1 MYCAEGQVKRNR
13 KPQVD
18 LVAPGVLGS
27 VSSLFSDVD
36 VRRRLHHR
44 GERHRHLRHRG
55 ERHRHRHHR
64 HYSAEHY
71 RHYHEGH

>member
-27 VSSLFSDVD
+27 VSLLFSDVD
-36 VRRRLHHR
+36 VRRLHHR

-55 ERHRHRHHR
+55 ERHRHLR
-64 HYSAEHY
+64 HYSAERY
-71 RHYHEGH
+71 RHYHAGH